1 MKIIQ
6 YKPVDKG
13 ATKGYITLFVPKWEL
28 TIYNI
33 TLYEKDGKMWISFPS
48 KSYEKDG
55 QTKWFSFMRFE
66 KPEMMDKFG
75 AEVIAAWK
83 QHQGNAP
90 SAIKPAT
97 TGQRPPTPVEDYDD
111 GLPF

>member
-66 KPEMMDKFG
+66 KPEQMEAFS
-75 AEVIAAWK
+75 AQVINAWK
-83 QHQGNAP
+83 GYQPKAP
-90 SAIKPAT
+90 SALKPQAPM
-97 TGQRPPTPVEDYDD
+97 QRAPAPVEDYND